1 MVTAQIFVAEMVLLL
16 LHARASTPATA
27 FISTPA
33 ISTPALKRQLA
44 TVTRLNMPRSAMHTK
59 ERRQSRRERITLSAG
74 MQGIS
79 VDVVEKGSG
88 YEIRKASLRVGGLGR
103 SFLRS
108 RDILQALYDERQGQ
122 FDREIL
128 QPLDNLLKEIAP
140 MEQQLAEA
148 KKKYD
153 ETENEVFGSQIRPL
167 EVKLKPLLERRTL
180 MLKDKLHGES
190 VMTAIG
196 DCIARSKE
204 LFVSQGVT
212 NVLVGG
218 LENPIQVEA
227 GRKIGMSQDSEISWQ
242 LTASDKEGISLQ
254 GKWPQAAQLKLPDQP
269 LVVDLHG
276 VSTFTGGDREGLV
289 VSLPG
294 KYTDLLT
301 HIKRRVFMEK
311 KVRQEEAEGS
321 RQQESDMH
329 DLCHWQGQ
337 KRARRNCAQWPNG
350 KALLTAAM

>member
-1 MVTAQIFVAEMVLLL
+1 MVSTALLVVAEMVLLL
-16 LHARASTPATA
+16 LHARASTPAFTNA

-33 ISTPALKRQLA
+33 ISTPALNRQLA
-44 TVTRLNMPRSAMHTK
+44 TVSVTRLNMPPSAMRTL
-59 ERRQSRRERITLSAG
+59 RQFRRERIPLSAE

-122 FDREIL
+122 FDREII
-128 QPLDNLLKEIAP
+128 QPLNNLLKEIAP

-190 VMTAIG
+190 VMAAIG

-212 NVLVGG
+212 DVLVGG

-227 GRKIGMSQDSEISWQ
+227 GRQIGMSQDSEISWQ
-242 LTASDKEGISLQ
+242 LTASEKEGICLQ
-254 GKWPQAAQLKLPDQP
+254 GKWPPAAQLKLPDQP

-301 HIKRRVFMEK
+301 HIKRRTDAC
-311 KVRQEEAEGS
+311 QAT
-321 RQQESDMH
+321 
-329 DLCHWQGQ
+329 CY
-337 KRARRNCAQWPNG
+337 CI
-350 KALLTAAM
+350 

>member
-1 MVTAQIFVAEMVLLL
+1 
-16 LHARASTPATA
+16 
-27 FISTPA
+27 
-33 ISTPALKRQLA
+33 
-44 TVTRLNMPRSAMHTK
+44 MHTVRQF
-59 ERRQSRRERITLSAG
+59 RRDRIPLLAA
-74 MQGIS
+74 MQGIG
-79 VDVVEKGSG
+79 VDVVVEKGSG

-128 QPLDNLLKEIAP
+128 QPLDNLLKEMAP

-167 EVKLKPLLERRTL
+167 EVKLKPLLERRAV

-190 VMTAIG
+190 VMAAIG
-196 DCIARSKE
+196 DCIARSKD
-204 LFVSQGVT
+204 LYVSQGVT
-212 NVLVGG
+212 DVLVGG

-227 GRKIGMSQDSEISWQ
+227 GRQIGMSQDSEISWQ

-254 GKWPQAAQLKLPDQP
+254 GKWPPAAQLKLPDQP

-301 HIKRRVFMEK
+301 HIKRRTNAC
-311 KVRQEEAEGS
+311 QAT
-321 RQQESDMH
+321 
-329 DLCHWQGQ
+329 CY
-337 KRARRNCAQWPNG
+337 C
-350 KALLTAAM
+350 T